1 MRKLVS
7 LFAVA
12 VFFATTVAA
21 QDPQESP
28 CRLRFAVAEKYDRWG
43 VWPDD
48 ARQWWAKDGKK
59 KFPELC
65 EAAFE
70 DADFGIAW
78 EKTWTT
84 VKYIVPILTRDT
96 RPISREICVQSG
108 DFTTYSCTTYT
119 EYEVYDRV
127 DFEDQETQVEQLSV
141 IISRMQAD
149 KRVRVKTIVNK
160 GDKPGKASF
169 QSAMKAIRK
178 ENKKAVAGPLR

>member
-1 MRKLVS
+1 MYKLIS
-7 LFAVA
+7 LLALP
-12 VFFATTVAA
+12 VFFVGTVAA
-21 QDPQESP
+21 QGQPESP
-28 CRLRFAVAEKYDRWG
+28 CRLRFAVAEKHG
-43 VWPDD
+43 QSAVWPDD
-48 ARQWWAKDGKK
+48 ARQWWVKDGKK

-65 EAAFE
+65 EVAFE
-70 DADFGIAW
+70 DADFAIAW

-84 VKYIVPILTRDT
+84 VKYLVPILTRDT
-96 RPISREICVQSG
+96 RPIPREICVQSG
-108 DFTTYSCTTYT
+108 DFTTYPCTTYT

-160 GDKPGKASF
+160 GGKPGKASF